1 MNETQTRPPCYV
13 LGIETQIGLSLVR
26 ELGEA
31 GIPVVGIAV
40 DPDAIGVKRIVVETT
55 DDALTTGIEKKI
67 PWLPRIYQMGIGP
80 DFRPAGIPLGDF
92 KRLFSTE
99 VR

>member
-1 MNETQTRPPCYV
+1 MNETQIRPPCYV

-40 DPDAIGVKRIVVETT
+40 DPDAVGLKSRCLTHGEILHKPRT
-55 DDALTTGIEKKI
+55 DEGLA
-67 PWLPRIYQMGIGP
+67 
-80 DFRPAGIPLGDF
+80 
-92 KRLFSTE
+92 S
-99 VR
+99 